1 MVAIGHLIG
10 YAIGSVD
17 MVKIFGTALGDTQF
31 KQMTV
36 IAALSLIFS
45 VLVTCYAV
53 KERVLI
59 SVRSVLL
66 WAPFPFFP
74 SDGWT
79 SCRDSDRKA
88 GAIKILT
95 QLFETTFNLP
105 PRIRAICWVQFWSWI
120 GECRRPSLAM
130 SGC

>member
-17 MVKIFGTALGDTQF
+17 MVKIFGTALGNTQF

-59 SVRSVLL
+59 SVRFVL
-66 WAPFPFFP
+66 
-74 SDGWT
+74 
-79 SCRDSDRKA
+79 
-88 GAIKILT
+88 
-95 QLFETTFNLP
+95 
-105 PRIRAICWVQFWSWI
+105 V
-120 GECRRPSLAM
+120 
-130 SGC
+130 

>member
-66 WAPFPFFP
+66 
-74 SDGWT
+74 
-79 SCRDSDRKA
+79 
-88 GAIKILT
+88 
-95 QLFETTFNLP
+95 
-105 PRIRAICWVQFWSWI
+105 
-120 GECRRPSLAM
+120 
-130 SGC
+130 